1 MSTMDDIL
9 ISDNPAQ
16 HRFELKK
23 AGEVAAYA
31 EYNLLKGAVLF
42 THTEVLPAFEGQGL
56 GSKLAKFALDD
67 VRARGLHAIPACQFI
82 AGYIRKHPEY
92 LDLVTQEHRQAYKL

>member
-1 MSTMDDIL
+1 MENLSIA
-9 ISDNPAQ
+9 DNPGA

-23 AGEVAAYA
+23 DGVVAARS

-42 THTEVLPAFEGQGL
+42 THTEVMPEYEGQGL

-67 VRARGLHAIPACQFI
+67 VRGRGLQVIPVCPFI
-82 AGYIRKHPEY
+82 AGYVRKHPEY
-92 LDLVTQEHRQAYKL
+92 LDMVSETSRLAYKL